1 MVESEGRM
9 KNLGVRFVAWIVSAL
24 VATALVSLG
33 HSLFVQAALSAVG
46 AEIPLG
52 LRLVTFLRDFFGLVA
67 TLGPI
72 LLGALLVAYLIAGWL
87 KPRAGLLAP
96 FAYPLAGWAAVA
108 LALLG
113 MRLAFGFSPLA
124 GARTGLGFLVMSF
137 GGLAAG
143 AVFGWM
149 IRRRAA

>member
-1 MVESEGRM
+1 M
-9 KNLGVRFVAWIVSAL
+9 KNWGRRILAWLVAAL
-24 VATALVSLG
+24 VTTGLVSLG
-33 HSLFVQAALSAVG
+33 HSVFVQAGLSALGTELPLLVRLG
-46 AEIPLG
+46 AI
-52 LRLVTFLRDFFGLVA
+52 VRDFIGLLP

-72 LLGALLVAYLIAGWL
+72 LLGALLIAFLIAGFL

-108 LALLG
+108 LALFA

-124 GARTGLGFLVMSF
+124 GARTGLGFLVMSL
-137 GGLAAG
+137 GGLVGG

-149 IRRRAA
+149 AAKRP